1 MNLHARILKELTAF
15 HVASRLGVFVG
26 LRVARNT
33 YTQAVCR
40 TVVLIVAAVICSK
53 GHCLVF

>member
-33 YTQAVCR
+33 DTQAVCR
-40 TVVLIVAAVICSK
+40 TVVLIVAPVVCSK
-53 GHCLVF
+53 GHCLLF